1 MTTSPSPNDPPCDT
15 LEKTFYNKGAQVISK
30 IASNAMRI
38 DISVLKF
45 RTMNTKICQE
55 HKE

>member
-15 LEKTFYNKGAQVISK
+15 LEKKFYNKGAQVISK
-30 IASNAMRI
+30 TASNATRI
-38 DISVLKF
+38 DISVFKF